1 MMSISKN
8 NNPINKRKKYYSRE
22 IIMLLKTNDS
32 CSHVVKKCQ
41 ARDKLSPVRSAGGK
55 QKPRNK
61 HSYYI
66 LTASALSLVQTRSGG
81 RRYKLDGHDSSSQ
94 VKVVWAGQTKLQVY
108 SPMSVWSLLRI
119 LGLKKKSINSV
130 GGMCERREEGRAR
143 ANKRLLTASRPRAV
157 GLTDLIDVDQAPPP
171 LVSIG
176 RWSARKETHGGWRKV
191 QMREFPS
198 SSAGTTSP
206 PASSAVL
213 VISKQIEKCPPVLA
227 NCQTFNS
234 PRQN

>member
-1 MMSISKN
+1 
-8 NNPINKRKKYYSRE
+8 
-22 IIMLLKTNDS
+22 MLLKTNDS
-32 CSHVVKKCQ
+32 CSHVIKKFQ
-41 ARDKLSPVRSAGGK
+41 ARDNFVQFDLWPADCPHYLLRGKTKTKKQTFILYTESKCSLISSNNIRWTEVPTGRTRQKFPGEGRLSWT
-55 QKPRNK
+55 NK
-61 HSYYI
+61 A
-66 LTASALSLVQTRSGG
+66 TSLFTYVGMISGG
-81 RRYKLDGHDSSSQ
+81 NFRMK
-94 VKVVWAGQTKLQVY
+94 KK
-108 SPMSVWSLLRI
+108 
-119 LGLKKKSINSV
+119 KKKSINSA

-157 GLTDLIDVDQAPPP
+157 GLTDLIDVHQAPPP